1 MMTDP
6 RNQHVKHYINGRF
19 VSQYEAAIPLFDAGF
34 LHGKQVWSAPRLINN
49 HIFRFQD
56 HLDKIRHSAEINFFP
71 DIPSD
76 EVIIAAVRE
85 TLTYNRMNDGVH
97 VRILVTPG
105 TQVTASM
112 DLAAI
117 VDWHGKPRK
126 PQVIVMPEYRGGV
139 YDSEAGIDL
148 VTSSFRRPGPDTV
161 DQTSHDNNQN
171 ASSRALAEA
180 KRLGAT
186 SALMYDPEGYL
197 AEAPASHVA
206 IVKDG
211 RFLTPHVRCCPPGVT
226 RQVLLE
232 ACTILGVESCEADL
246 TSENIEQADE
256 IMLLGTMSGPVGA
269 VTIDQKQVGSGVV
282 GPVTRRLQH
291 QYQQMLMDHQQGYAI
306 FDGDLQP

>member
-1 MMTDP
+1 MTDP

-34 LHGKQVWSAPRLINN
+34 LHRKQVWSAPRLINN

-76 EVIIAAVRE
+76 EVIIDAVRE
-85 TLTYNRMNDGVH
+85 TLAYNQMNDGVH

-117 VDWHGKPRK
+117 IDWQGEPSE

-139 YDSEAGIDL
+139 YDSQAGIGL
-148 VTSSFRRPGPDTV
+148 VTSSFKRPGPDTV

-232 ACTILGVESCEADL
+232 ACVTLGIESCEADL
-246 TSENIEQADE
+246 TPEAIEEADE

-269 VTIDQKQVGSGVV
+269 VSLDQKTVGSGIV

-291 QYQQMLMDHQQGYAI
+291 QYQQMLIDPHHGYPI
-306 FDGDLQP
+306 FDGNSPS

>member
-1 MMTDP
+1 MTDP

-76 EVIIAAVRE
+76 EVIIDAVRE
-85 TLTYNRMNDGVH
+85 TLAYNQMNDGVH

-117 VDWHGKPRK
+117 IDWKGEPSE

-139 YDSEAGIDL
+139 YDSQAGIGL
-148 VTSSFRRPGPDTV
+148 VTSSFKRPGPDTV

-232 ACTILGVESCEADL
+232 ACVTLGIESCEADL
-246 TSENIEQADE
+246 TPEAIEEADE

-269 VTIDQKQVGSGVV
+269 VSLDQKTVGSGVV
-282 GPVTRRLQH
+282 GPVTQRLQH
-291 QYQQMLMDHQQGYAI
+291 QYQQMLIDPHHGYPI
-306 FDGDLQP
+306 FDGNSPS

>member
-1 MMTDP
+1 MTDP

-76 EVIIAAVRE
+76 EVIIDAVRE
-85 TLTYNRMNDGVH
+85 TLAYNQMNDGVH

-117 VDWHGKPRK
+117 IDWQGEPSE

-139 YDSEAGIDL
+139 YDSQAGIGL
-148 VTSSFRRPGPDTV
+148 VTSSFKRPGPDTV

-232 ACTILGVESCEADL
+232 ACVTLGIESCEADL
-246 TSENIEQADE
+246 TPEDIEEADE

-269 VTIDQKQVGSGVV
+269 VSLDQKTVGSGVV
-282 GPVTRRLQH
+282 GPVTQRLQH
-291 QYQQMLMDHQQGYAI
+291 QYQQMLIDPHHGYPI
-306 FDGDLQP
+306 FDGNSPS

>member
-76 EVIIAAVRE
+76 EVIIDAVRE
-85 TLTYNRMNDGVH
+85 TLAYNQMNDGVH

-117 VDWHGKPRK
+117 IDWQGEPSE

-139 YDSEAGIDL
+139 YDSQAGIGL
-148 VTSSFRRPGPDTV
+148 VTSSFKRPGPDTV

-232 ACTILGVESCEADL
+232 ACVTLGIESCEADL
-246 TSENIEQADE
+246 TPEAIEEADE

-269 VTIDQKQVGSGVV
+269 VSLDQKTVGSGVV

-291 QYQQMLMDHQQGYAI
+291 QYQQMLIDPHHGYPI
-306 FDGDLQP
+306 FDGNSPS

>member
-1 MMTDP
+1 
-6 RNQHVKHYINGRF
+6 
-19 VSQYEAAIPLFDAGF
+19 
-34 LHGKQVWSAPRLINN
+34 
-49 HIFRFQD
+49 
-56 HLDKIRHSAEINFFP
+56 
-71 DIPSD
+71 
-76 EVIIAAVRE
+76 
-85 TLTYNRMNDGVH
+85 MNDGVH

-117 VDWHGKPRK
+117 VDWHGKPSK

-291 QYQQMLMDHQQGYAI
+291 QYQQMLMDPQQGYAI
-306 FDGDLQP
+306 FDGDIQP

>member
-1 MMTDP
+1 MTDP
-6 RNQHVKHYINGRF
+6 RNKHVKHYINGRF

-76 EVIIAAVRE
+76 EVIIDAVRE
-85 TLTYNRMNDGVH
+85 TLAYNQMNDGVH

-117 VDWHGKPRK
+117 IDWQGEPSE

-139 YDSEAGIDL
+139 YDSQAGIGL
-148 VTSSFRRPGPDTV
+148 VTSSFKRPGPDTV

-232 ACTILGVESCEADL
+232 ACVTLGIESCEADL
-246 TSENIEQADE
+246 TPEAIEEADE

-269 VTIDQKQVGSGVV
+269 VSLDQKTVGSGVV
-282 GPVTRRLQH
+282 GPVTQRLQH
-291 QYQQMLMDHQQGYAI
+291 QYQQMLIDPHHGYPI
-306 FDGDLQP
+306 FDGNSPS

>member
-1 MMTDP
+1 MTDP

-49 HIFRFQD
+49 YIFRFQD

-76 EVIIAAVRE
+76 EVIINAVRE
-85 TLTYNRMNDGVH
+85 TLAYNQMKDGVH

-117 VDWHGKPRK
+117 IDWQGEPSE

-139 YDSEAGIDL
+139 YDSQTGIDL
-148 VTSSFRRPGPDTV
+148 VTSSFKRPGPDTV

-232 ACTILGVESCEADL
+232 ACATLGIESCEADL
-246 TSENIEQADE
+246 TQDDIEQADE

-269 VTIDQKQVGSGVV
+269 VSLDQKPVGSGVV

-291 QYQQMLMDHQQGYAI
+291 QYQQMLMDPHHGYPI
-306 FDGDLQP
+306 FDGDSPS

>member
-6 RNQHVKHYINGRF
+6 RNQHIKHYINGRF
-19 VSQYEAAIPLFDAGF
+19 VSQYEAAVPLFDAGF
-34 LHGKQVWSAPRLINN
+34 LHGKQVWSAPRLINK

-76 EVIIAAVRE
+76 EVIIDAVRE
-85 TLTYNRMNDGVH
+85 TLAYNQMTDGVH

-117 VDWHGKPRK
+117 IDWQGEPSE

-139 YDSEAGIDL
+139 YDSLAGIDL
-148 VTSSFRRPGPDTV
+148 VTSSFKRPGPDTV

-180 KRLGAT
+180 KKLGAT

-211 RFLTPHVRCCPPGVT
+211 RFLTPYVRCCPPGVT

-232 ACTILGVESCEADL
+232 ACATLKIESCEADL
-246 TSENIEQADE
+246 TPEDIEQADE

-269 VTIDQKQVGSGVV
+269 VSLDQKLVGNGVV

-291 QYQQMLMDHQQGYAI
+291 QYQRMLMDPHHGYPI
-306 FDGDLQP
+306 FDGNSTS

>member
-76 EVIIAAVRE
+76 EVIIDAVRE
-85 TLTYNRMNDGVH
+85 TLAYNQMNDGVH

-117 VDWHGKPRK
+117 IDWQGEPSE

-139 YDSEAGIDL
+139 YDSQAGIGL
-148 VTSSFRRPGPDTV
+148 VTSSFKRPGPDTV

-232 ACTILGVESCEADL
+232 ACVTLGIESCEADL
-246 TSENIEQADE
+246 TPEDIEQADE

-269 VTIDQKQVGSGVV
+269 VSLDQKPVGSGVV

-291 QYQQMLMDHQQGYAI
+291 QYQQMLIDPHHGYPI
-306 FDGDLQP
+306 FDGNSPS

>member
-19 VSQYEAAIPLFDAGF
+19 VSQYEAAVPLFDAGF
-34 LHGKQVWSAPRLINN
+34 LHGKQVWSAPRLINK

-76 EVIIAAVRE
+76 EIIIDAVRE
-85 TLTYNRMNDGVH
+85 TLAYNQMTDGVH

-117 VDWHGKPRK
+117 IDWQGEPSE

-139 YDSEAGIDL
+139 YDSQAGIAL
-148 VTSSFRRPGPDTV
+148 VTSSFKRPGPDTV

-232 ACTILGVESCEADL
+232 ACANLKIESCEADL
-246 TSENIEQADE
+246 TPRDIEQADE

-269 VTIDQKQVGSGVV
+269 VSLDQKPVGGGAV
-282 GPVTRRLQH
+282 GPVTRQLQH
-291 QYQQMLMDHQQGYAI
+291 QYQQMLMDPHHGYPI
-306 FDGDLQP
+306 FDGGSAS

>member
-1 MMTDP
+1 M
-6 RNQHVKHYINGRF
+6 
-19 VSQYEAAIPLFDAGF
+19 
-34 LHGKQVWSAPRLINN
+34 WSAPRLINN

-76 EVIIAAVRE
+76 EVIINAVRE
-85 TLTYNRMNDGVH
+85 TLAYNQMNDGVH

-117 VDWHGKPRK
+117 IDWQGEPSE

-139 YDSEAGIDL
+139 YDSQTGIDL
-148 VTSSFRRPGPDTV
+148 VTSSFKRPGPDTV

-232 ACTILGVESCEADL
+232 ACATLGIESCEADL
-246 TSENIEQADE
+246 TQDDIEQADE
-256 IMLLGTMSGPVGA
+256 IMLLGTMSGPVG
-269 VTIDQKQVGSGVV
+269 VVSLDQKPVGSGVV

-291 QYQQMLMDHQQGYAI
+291 QYQRMLMDPHHGYPI
-306 FDGDLQP
+306 FDGDSPS

>member
-76 EVIIAAVRE
+76 EVIIDAVRE
-85 TLTYNRMNDGVH
+85 TLAYNQMNDGVH

-117 VDWHGKPRK
+117 IDWQGEPSE

-139 YDSEAGIDL
+139 YDSQAGIGL
-148 VTSSFRRPGPDTV
+148 VTSSFKRPGPDTV

-232 ACTILGVESCEADL
+232 ACVTLGIESCEADL
-246 TSENIEQADE
+246 TPEAIEEADE

-269 VTIDQKQVGSGVV
+269 VSLDQKTVGSGVV
-282 GPVTRRLQH
+282 GPVTQRLQH
-291 QYQQMLMDHQQGYAI
+291 QYQQMLMDPHHGYPI
-306 FDGDLQP
+306 FDGNSPS

>member
-76 EVIIAAVRE
+76 EVIINAVRE
-85 TLTYNRMNDGVH
+85 TLAYNQMTDGVH

-117 VDWHGKPRK
+117 IDWQGEPSE

-139 YDSEAGIDL
+139 YDSQTGINL
-148 VTSSFRRPGPDTV
+148 VTSSFKRPGPDTV

-232 ACTILGVESCEADL
+232 ACVTLGIESCEADL
-246 TSENIEQADE
+246 TPEAIEEADE

-269 VTIDQKQVGSGVV
+269 VSLDQKTVGSGVV
-282 GPVTRRLQH
+282 GPVTQRLQH
-291 QYQQMLMDHQQGYAI
+291 QYQQMLIDPHHGYPI
-306 FDGDLQP
+306 FDDNSPS

>member
-1 MMTDP
+1 MTDP

-76 EVIIAAVRE
+76 EVIIDAVRE
-85 TLTYNRMNDGVH
+85 TLAYNQMNDGVH

-117 VDWHGKPRK
+117 IDWQGEPSE

-139 YDSEAGIDL
+139 YDSQAGIGL
-148 VTSSFRRPGPDTV
+148 VTSSFKRPGPDTV

-232 ACTILGVESCEADL
+232 ACVTLGIESCEADL
-246 TSENIEQADE
+246 TPEAIEEADE

-269 VTIDQKQVGSGVV
+269 VSLDQKTVGSGVV

-291 QYQQMLMDHQQGYAI
+291 QYQQMLIDPHHGYPI
-306 FDGDLQP
+306 FDGNSPSR

>member
-1 MMTDP
+1 MTDP

-19 VSQYEAAIPLFDAGF
+19 VSQYEAAVPLFDAGF

-76 EVIIAAVRE
+76 EVIIDAVRE
-85 TLTYNRMNDGVH
+85 TLAYNQMNDGVH

-117 VDWHGKPRK
+117 IDWQGEPSE

-139 YDSEAGIDL
+139 YDSQAGIGL
-148 VTSSFRRPGPDTV
+148 VTSSFKRPGPDTV

-232 ACTILGVESCEADL
+232 ACVTLGIESCEADL
-246 TSENIEQADE
+246 TPEAIEEADE

-269 VTIDQKQVGSGVV
+269 VSLDQKTVGSGVV
-282 GPVTRRLQH
+282 GPVTQRLQH
-291 QYQQMLMDHQQGYAI
+291 QYQQMLIDPHHGYPI
-306 FDGDLQP
+306 FDGNSPS

>member
-1 MMTDP
+1 MTDP

-76 EVIIAAVRE
+76 EVIIDAVRE
-85 TLTYNRMNDGVH
+85 TLAYNQMNDGVH

-117 VDWHGKPRK
+117 IDWQGEPSE

-139 YDSEAGIDL
+139 YDSQAGIGL
-148 VTSSFRRPGPDTV
+148 VTSSFKRPGPDTV

-232 ACTILGVESCEADL
+232 ACVTLGIESCEADL
-246 TSENIEQADE
+246 TPEAIEEADE

-269 VTIDQKQVGSGVV
+269 VSLDQKTVGSGVV

-291 QYQQMLMDHQQGYAI
+291 QYQKMLIDPHHGYPI
-306 FDGDLQP
+306 FDGNSPS

>member
-76 EVIIAAVRE
+76 EIIVNAVRE
-85 TLTYNRMNDGVH
+85 ALAYNQMTDGVH

-112 DLAAI
+112 DIAAI
-117 VDWHGKPRK
+117 IDWQGEPSE

-139 YDSEAGIDL
+139 YDSLAGIDL
-148 VTSSFRRPGPDTV
+148 VTSSFKRPGPDTLE
-161 DQTSHDNNQN
+161 D
-171 ASSRALAEA
+171 A
-180 KRLGAT
+180 
-186 SALMYDPEGYL
+186 
-197 AEAPASHVA
+197 
-206 IVKDG
+206 
-211 RFLTPHVRCCPPGVT
+211 FW
-226 RQVLLE
+226 LL
-232 ACTILGVESCEADL
+232 S
-246 TSENIEQADE
+246 
-256 IMLLGTMSGPVGA
+256 
-269 VTIDQKQVGSGVV
+269 
-282 GPVTRRLQH
+282 
-291 QYQQMLMDHQQGYAI
+291 
-306 FDGDLQP
+306 

>member
-1 MMTDP
+1 MMTDS
-6 RNQHVKHYINGRF
+6 RNKHIKHYINGRF
-19 VSQYEAAIPLFDAGF
+19 VSQYEAAIPLFDSGF

-76 EVIIAAVRE
+76 EVIINAVRE
-85 TLTYNRMNDGVH
+85 TLTYNQMNDGVH

-105 TQVTASM
+105 TQITASM

-117 VDWHGKPRK
+117 IDWKGALST
-126 PQVIVMPEYRGGV
+126 PQIIVMPEYRGGV
-139 YDSEAGIDL
+139 YDSDAGIDL
-148 VTSSFRRPGPDTV
+148 VTSSFKRPGYDTV
-161 DQTSHDNNQN
+161 DQRSHDNNQN

-180 KRLGAT
+180 KKLGAT

-206 IVKDG
+206 IVKSG
-211 RFLTPHVRCCPPGVT
+211 QFFTPHVRCCPPGVT

-232 ACTILGVESCEADL
+232 ACVVLGIEACEADL
-246 TSENIEQADE
+246 TPEDIGQADE

-269 VTIDQKQVGSGVV
+269 ISLDHKQVGGGIV
-282 GPVTRRLQH
+282 GPITRRLQA
-291 QYQQMLMDHQQGYAI
+291 QYQQMLTDPQHGYPL
-306 FDGDLQP
+306 FDDGSQP

>member
-76 EVIIAAVRE
+76 EVIIDAVRE
-85 TLTYNRMNDGVH
+85 TLAYNQMNDGVH

-117 VDWHGKPRK
+117 IDWQGEPSE

-139 YDSEAGIDL
+139 YDSQAGIGL
-148 VTSSFRRPGPDTV
+148 VTSSFKRPGPDTV

-232 ACTILGVESCEADL
+232 ACVTLGIESCEADL
-246 TSENIEQADE
+246 TPEAIEEADE

-269 VTIDQKQVGSGVV
+269 VSLDQKTVGSGLV

-291 QYQQMLMDHQQGYAI
+291 QYQQMLIDPHHGYPI
-306 FDGDLQP
+306 FDGNSPS

>member
-1 MMTDP
+1 MTDP

-76 EVIIAAVRE
+76 EVIIDAVRE
-85 TLTYNRMNDGVH
+85 TLAYNQMNDGVH

-117 VDWHGKPRK
+117 IDWQGEPSE

-139 YDSEAGIDL
+139 YDSQAGIGL
-148 VTSSFRRPGPDTV
+148 VTSSFKRPGPDTV

-232 ACTILGVESCEADL
+232 ACVTLGIESCEADL
-246 TSENIEQADE
+246 TPEAIEEADE

-269 VTIDQKQVGSGVV
+269 VSLDQKTVGSGVV

-291 QYQQMLMDHQQGYAI
+291 QYQQMLIDPHHGYPI
-306 FDGDLQP
+306 FDGNSPS

>member
-1 MMTDP
+1 MTDP

-76 EVIIAAVRE
+76 EVIIDAVRE
-85 TLTYNRMNDGVH
+85 TLAYNQMNDGVH

-117 VDWHGKPRK
+117 IDWQGEPSE

-139 YDSEAGIDL
+139 YDSQAGIGL
-148 VTSSFRRPGPDTV
+148 VTSSFKRPGPDTV

-232 ACTILGVESCEADL
+232 ACVTLGIESCEADL
-246 TSENIEQADE
+246 TPEAIEEADE

-269 VTIDQKQVGSGVV
+269 VSLDQKTVGSGVV
-282 GPVTRRLQH
+282 GPVTQRLQH
-291 QYQQMLMDHQQGYAI
+291 QYQQMLIDPHHGYPI
-306 FDGDLQP
+306 FDGNSPSR

>member
-1 MMTDP
+1 M
-6 RNQHVKHYINGRF
+6 
-19 VSQYEAAIPLFDAGF
+19 
-34 LHGKQVWSAPRLINN
+34 
-49 HIFRFQD
+49 
-56 HLDKIRHSAEINFFP
+56 
-71 DIPSD
+71 
-76 EVIIAAVRE
+76 RE
-85 TLTYNRMNDGVH
+85 TLAYNQMTDGVH

-117 VDWHGKPRK
+117 IDWQGEPSE

-139 YDSEAGIDL
+139 YDSQTGINL
-148 VTSSFRRPGPDTV
+148 VTSSFKRPGPDTV

-206 IVKDG
+206 IVKDR

-232 ACTILGVESCEADL
+232 ACVTLGIESCEADL
-246 TSENIEQADE
+246 TPRDIEQADE

-269 VTIDQKQVGSGVV
+269 VSLDQKPVGSGAV
-282 GPVTRRLQH
+282 GPVTRQLQH
-291 QYQQMLMDHQQGYAI
+291 QYQQMLMNPHHGYPM
-306 FDGDLQP
+306 FDDGSAS

>member
-76 EVIIAAVRE
+76 EVIINAVRE
-85 TLTYNRMNDGVH
+85 TLAYNQMNDGVH

-117 VDWHGKPRK
+117 IDWQGEPSE

-139 YDSEAGIDL
+139 YDSQAGIAL
-148 VTSSFRRPGPDTV
+148 VTSSFKRPGPDTV

-232 ACTILGVESCEADL
+232 ACATLGIESCEADL
-246 TSENIEQADE
+246 T
-256 IMLLGTMSGPVGA
+256 P
-269 VTIDQKQVGSGVV
+269 
-282 GPVTRRLQH
+282 RRH
-291 QYQQMLMDHQQGYAI
+291 
-306 FDGDLQP
+306 

>member
-76 EVIIAAVRE
+76 EVIINAVRE
-85 TLTYNRMNDGVH
+85 TLAYNQMTDGVH

-117 VDWHGKPRK
+117 IDWQGEPSE

-139 YDSEAGIDL
+139 YDSQTGIDL
-148 VTSSFRRPGPDTV
+148 VTSSFKRPGPDTV

-232 ACTILGVESCEADL
+232 ACATLGIESCEADL
-246 TSENIEQADE
+246 TQDDIEQADE
-256 IMLLGTMSGPVGA
+256 IMLLGTMSGPVG
-269 VTIDQKQVGSGVV
+269 VVSLDQKPVGSGVV

-291 QYQQMLMDHQQGYAI
+291 QYQRMLMDPHHGYPI
-306 FDGDLQP
+306 FDGDSPS

>member
-49 HIFRFQD
+49 HIFRLQD

-76 EVIIAAVRE
+76 EVIINAVRE
-85 TLTYNRMNDGVH
+85 TLAYNQMTDGVH

-117 VDWHGKPRK
+117 IDWQGEPSE
-126 PQVIVMPEYRGGV
+126 PQVIVMPEYRSGV
-139 YDSEAGIDL
+139 YDSRTGINL
-148 VTSSFRRPGPDTV
+148 VTSSFKRPGPDTV

-206 IVKDG
+206 ILKDG

-232 ACTILGVESCEADL
+232 ACVTLGIESCEADL
-246 TSENIEQADE
+246 TPRDIEQADE

-269 VTIDQKQVGSGVV
+269 VSLDQKLSLIHISE
-282 GPVTRRLQH
+282 PTRP
-291 QYQQMLMDHQQGYAI
+291 Y
-306 FDGDLQP
+306 

>member
-76 EVIIAAVRE
+76 EVIINAVRE
-85 TLTYNRMNDGVH
+85 TLAYNQMTDGVH

-117 VDWHGKPRK
+117 IDWQGEPSE

-139 YDSEAGIDL
+139 YDSQTGINL
-148 VTSSFRRPGPDTV
+148 VTSSFKRPGPDTV

-171 ASSRALAEA
+171 ASSRALAET

-206 IVKDG
+206 IVKDR

-232 ACTILGVESCEADL
+232 ACVTLGIESCEADL
-246 TSENIEQADE
+246 TPRDIEQADE

-269 VTIDQKQVGSGVV
+269 VSLDQKPVGSGAV
-282 GPVTRRLQH
+282 GPMTRQLQH
-291 QYQQMLMDHQQGYAI
+291 QYQQMLMDPHHGYPI
-306 FDGDLQP
+306 FDGNSPS